1 MSQVDAKLEAIRQE
15 FATQFGLNVDPLHKD
30 LHDLLDMQTDAGARL
45 EKLEAANFVTP
56 EDPQKQFDSL
66 ADIVAQKVQPVI
78 YPVISVKD
86 QSTDDRLAK
95 IESKLR
101 FF

>member
-45 EKLEAANFVTP
+45 EKLEAAFGFVC
-56 EDPQKQFDSL
+56 SL
-66 ADIVAQKVQPVI
+66 HRARGDTRLQP
-78 YPVISVKD
+78 
-86 QSTDDRLAK
+86 
-95 IESKLR
+95 
-101 FF
+101 